1 MKYLPNFKFN
11 CNFLLLICS
20 LIWVS
25 VNISIVNAT
34 PMHGIAMHG
43 TPQLPSNFESLRY
56 VNPDAPKDGKIVYG
70 VQGNFNSLNQFIV
83 QGAASSA
90 RGLRDSVFGNN
101 VYESLMFR
109 NRDEAFTLYGL
120 IAESIETPEDRAWVE
135 FKVRKIAKFS
145 DGMPITADDVIFSAE
160 LLRDKG
166 RPNYRYMYDQVAE
179 FKKIDDY
186 TVRFIFNDTS
196 NRELPLLLGIAPIL
210 PKHAIDVENFD
221 KSTLTPIVGSGP
233 YLIDEVKPG
242 VSITLKRN
250 PNYWGKDLPIK
261 AGLDNYSQI
270 RIDYYKDE
278 NALFESFKKGNVD
291 ILIEGDPSRW
301 QTAYDFPAVEEGKV
315 VKETFKT
322 GTPKGM
328 FGLAVNLRKDVFSD
342 INVRRALIHLF
353 DFEWINQNI
362 FHGIYQRTSSF
373 FEGSILESSGQP
385 ATDTEL
391 ELLQPYLDEIDPK
404 ALDGTLLPPVMDGSG
419 RDRKVISQ
427 AIEFLKIGGYD
438 VIDGKATHKDTGEHL
453 VFELMTK
460 SQDEERLALA
470 YQRSLEL
477 AGIKLEIRAMD
488 DTQYQK
494 RRQTFDF
501 DMMFNFWGAS
511 LSPGNEQ
518 NFRWS
523 SSSAD
528 IEGSWNFSGVK
539 SPAVDAMIKAMLEAK
554 GSDAFVSAVRAYDR
568 ALLSGAYVIPLYHL
582 PEVRIA
588 RWNHINHSEFQ
599 PLVGYR
605 LDSWWAE

>member
-1 MKYLPNFKFN
+1 MKCFANLKVIRFIQLI
-11 CNFLLLICS
+11 FLSI
-20 LIWVS
+20 IWVMINLS
-25 VNISIVNAT
+25 MANSE

-43 TPQLPSNFESLRY
+43 SPQLPSNFESLPY
-56 VNPDAPKDGKIVYG
+56 VNPNAPKDGSIVYG

-101 VYESLMFR
+101 VYESLMLR

-145 DGMPITADDVIFSAE
+145 DGIPITADDVIFSAE

-179 FKKIDDY
+179 FRKVDDH
-186 TVRFIFNDTS
+186 TVRFVFNDTS
-196 NRELPLLLGIAPIL
+196 NRELPLLLGMAPIL
-210 PKHAIDVENFD
+210 PKHAIDVQNFD
-221 KSTLTPIVGSGP
+221 KSTLVPIVGSGP
-233 YLIDEVKPG
+233 YLIDDVKPG
-242 VSITLKRN
+242 ASITLKRN

-261 AGLDNYSQI
+261 AGLDNYNQI

-278 NALFESFKKGNVD
+278 NSLFESFKKGNVHL
-291 ILIEGDPSRW
+291 LIEGDPSRW
-301 QTAYDFPAVEEGKV
+301 QTAYDFPAVDEGKV
-315 VKETFKT
+315 VKETFVT

-328 FGLAVNLRKDVFSD
+328 FGLAMNLRQDKFSD

-373 FEGSILESSGQP
+373 FEGSVLESSGRP
-385 ATDTEL
+385 ATEA
-391 ELLQPYLDEIDPK
+391 EIALLQPFMDEIDPK
-404 ALDGTLLPPVMDGSG
+404 ALDGTLVPPINDGSG

-427 AIEFLKIGGYD
+427 AIEFLKKGGYD
-438 VIDGKATHKDTGEHL
+438 IIDGKAIHKDTGEQL
-453 VFELMTK
+453 SFELMTK
-460 SQDEERLALA
+460 SSDEERLALSFS
-470 YQRSLEL
+470 RSLEL
-477 AGIKLEIRAMD
+477 AGIELEIRAMD

-501 DMMFNFWGAS
+501 DMMFNYWGAS

-539 SPAVDAMIKAMLEAK
+539 SPAVDEMIKAMLEATD
-554 GSDAFVSAVRAYDR
+554 SEEFVSAVRAYDR

-588 RWNHINHSEFQ
+588 RWSHLKHSGIQ

>member
-1 MKYLPNFKFN
+1 
-11 CNFLLLICS
+11 
-20 LIWVS
+20 
-25 VNISIVNAT
+25 
-34 PMHGIAMHG
+34 MHGIAMHG
-43 TPQLPSNFESLRY
+43 SPQLPANFKSLPY

-135 FKVRKIAKFS
+135 YKVRKIAKFS
-145 DGMPITADDVIFSAE
+145 DGTPITADDVIFSAE

-166 RPNYRYMYDQVAE
+166 RPNYRFMYDQVAE
-179 FKKIDDY
+179 FRKVDDY

-196 NRELPLLLGIAPIL
+196 NRELPLLLGMAPIL

-221 KSTLTPIVGSGP
+221 KSTLVPIVGSGP
-233 YLIDEVKPG
+233 YLIDEVNPG
-242 VSITLKRN
+242 ASIILKRN
-250 PNYWGKDLPIK
+250 PDYWGKDLPIK
-261 AGLDNYSQI
+261 SGLDNYSQI

-278 NALFESFKKGNVD
+278 NALFESFKKGNVE

-301 QTAYDFPAVEEGKV
+301 QTAYDFPAVTEGKV
-315 VKETFKT
+315 VKETFVT

-328 FGLAVNLRKDVFSD
+328 FGLAMNLRKEKFSD

-373 FEGSILESSGQP
+373 FEGSTLESSGRP
-385 ATDTEL
+385 ATEVEL

-404 ALDGTLLPPVMDGSG
+404 ALDGTLVPPENDGSG

-427 AIEFLKIGGYD
+427 AIKFLELAEYD
-438 VIDGKATHKDTGEHL
+438 LINGKAVNRGSGEQL
-453 VFELMTK
+453 SFELMTK
-460 SQDEERLALA
+460 SKDEERLALA
-470 YQRSLEL
+470 FQRSLEL
-477 AGIKLEIRAMD
+477 AGIELKIRAMD

-554 GSDAFVSAVRAYDR
+554 DSEAFIAAVRAYDR

-588 RWNHINHSEFQ
+588 RWSHINHSNIQ

-605 LDSWWAE
+605 LDSWWGE